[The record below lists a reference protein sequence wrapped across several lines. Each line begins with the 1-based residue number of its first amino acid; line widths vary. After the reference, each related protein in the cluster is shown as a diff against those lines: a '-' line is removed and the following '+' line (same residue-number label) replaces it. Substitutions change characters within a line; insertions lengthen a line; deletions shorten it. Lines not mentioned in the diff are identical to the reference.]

1 MRVRKCG
8 WCLYLGKERAYD
20 VRELRLHFDTAL
32 VSGYLIGGMLE
43 RWLFEAGETEILS
56 RVREIDYGGDVGEQ
70 LEHIFGVRPDRR
82 TRLPACL
89 LKKRAGEPISPFLG
103 AGFVPNGSFF
113 GGSYRS
119 GSYRSGSFSLG
130 SFRNGSF
137 RAESYRIGSY
147 RSGSYRLG
155 SFRHSFEFEFER
167 GSYRSGSYRVGS
179 FRLTSFG
186 KSGSFRVGSFRVGS
200 FRSGSFR
207 NGSFRY
213 YAGNAEITESEYHRT
228 LINLSSCPLNE
239 YGYGIHLI

>member
-1 MRVRKCG
+1 MRVGKCG

-20 VRELRLHFDTAL
+20 VRALRLHFDTAL

-43 RWLFEAGETEILS
+43 RWLLEAGETEILS

-89 LKKRAGEPISPFLG
+89 LKKRASEPISSFFR
-103 AGFVPNGSFF
+103 AGFVPNGSFY

-119 GSYRSGSFSLG
+119 GSYRASSFSLG
-130 SFRNGSF
+130 SFRIGSF
-137 RAESYRIGSY
+137 RSGSFRFGSYRI
-147 RSGSYRLG
+147 G

-186 KSGSFRVGSFRVGS
+186 KSGSFRVGSFRSGSYRVGS
-200 FRSGSFR
+200 FRGS
-207 NGSFRY
+207 SFRY
-213 YAGNAEITESEYHRT
+213 YAGDAEITESEYHRT

>member
-1 MRVRKCG
+1 MRVGKCG

-20 VRELRLHFDTAL
+20 VRALRLHFDTAL

-43 RWLFEAGETEILS
+43 RWLLEAGETEILS

-89 LKKRAGEPISPFLG
+89 LRKRASEPVSSFVR

-119 GSYRSGSFSLG
+119 GSFSLG
-130 SFRNGSF
+130 SFRIGSF
-137 RAESYRIGSY
+137 RTGSYRI
-147 RSGSYRLG
+147 GSYRLG
-155 SFRHSFEFEFER
+155 SFRHQFEFEFER
-167 GSYRSGSYRVGS
+167 GSYRKGS

-186 KSGSFRVGSFRVGS
+186 KSGSFQVGS
-200 FRSGSFR
+200 FRSGSYRASSFQ
-207 NGSFRY
+207 GSSFRY
-213 YAGNAEITESEYHRT
+213 YAGNAEITENEYHRT

>member
-1 MRVRKCG
+1 MRKCG

-32 VSGYLIGGMLE
+32 VCGYLIGGMLE
-43 RWLFEAGETEILS
+43 RWLLEAGETEILS

-89 LKKRAGEPISPFLG
+89 LKKRVSEPVSSFFR

-119 GSYRSGSFSLG
+119 GSYRASSFSLG
-130 SFRNGSF
+130 SFRIGSF
-137 RAESYRIGSY
+137 RAGSYRIGSY
-147 RSGSYRLG
+147 RKG
-155 SFRHSFEFEFER
+155 SFRHQFEFER
-167 GSYRSGSYRVGS
+167 GSYRKGS

-186 KSGSFRVGSFRVGS
+186 KSGSFQVGSFRGGS
-200 FRSGSFR
+200 FQS
-207 NGSFRY
+207 GSFRY
-213 YAGNAEITESEYHRT
+213 YVGNAEITENEYHRT

>member
-1 MRVRKCG
+1 MGKCG

-20 VRELRLHFDTAL
+20 VRALRLHFDTAL

-89 LKKRAGEPISPFLG
+89 LKKRAGEPVSSFVR

-119 GSYRSGSFSLG
+119 GSYRASSFSLG
-130 SFRNGSF
+130 SFRIGSF
-137 RAESYRIGSY
+137 RAGSY
-147 RSGSYRLG
+147 RFGSYRLG
-155 SFRHSFEFEFER
+155 SFRHEFEFEFAK
-167 GSYRSGSYRVGS
+167 GSFRSGSFRSGSYRVGS

-186 KSGSFRVGSFRVGS
+186 KSGSFQVGSFRGGS
-200 FRSGSFR
+200 FRG
-207 NGSFRY
+207 GSFRY
-213 YAGNAEITESEYHRT
+213 YAGNAEITENEYHRT

>member
-1 MRVRKCG
+1 MGKCG

-43 RWLFEAGETEILS
+43 RWLLEAGETEILS
-56 RVREIDYGGDVGEQ
+56 RMREIDYGGDVGEQ

-89 LKKRAGEPISPFLG
+89 LKKRVSEPITSLFR
-103 AGFVPNGSFF
+103 AGFVPKGSFY

-119 GSYRSGSFSLG
+119 GSFQIGN
-130 SFRNGSF
+130 FRV
-137 RAESYRIGSY
+137 GSY
-147 RSGSYRLG
+147 RLGSYRLG
-155 SFRHSFEFEFER
+155 SFRHEFEFEFAR
-167 GSYRSGSYRVGS
+167 GSFRYGSFRRGS

-186 KSGSFRVGSFRVGS
+186 KSGSFQVGSFRGGS
-200 FRSGSFR
+200 FQSGSFR
-207 NGSFRY
+207 ADSFRC
-213 YAGNAEITESEYHRT
+213 YAGNAEITENEYHRT

>member
-1 MRVRKCG
+1 MRKCG

-20 VRELRLHFDTAL
+20 VRTLRLHFDTAL

-43 RWLFEAGETEILS
+43 RWLLEAGETEILS

-89 LKKRAGEPISPFLG
+89 LKKRAGEPVSSFVR
-103 AGFVPNGSFF
+103 AGLVPNGSFY
-113 GGSYRS
+113 G
-119 GSYRSGSFSLG
+119 GSYRSGSFSVG
-130 SFRNGSF
+130 SFRIGSF
-137 RAESYRIGSY
+137 RAGSYRIGSY
-147 RSGSYRLG
+147 RSGSYRAS

-186 KSGSFRVGSFRVGS
+186 KSGSFRVGSFRGSS
-200 FRSGSFR
+200 FRGS
-207 NGSFRY
+207 SFRY
-213 YAGNAEITESEYHRT
+213 YAGNAEITENEYHRT

>member
-1 MRVRKCG
+1 MRKCG

-43 RWLFEAGETEILS
+43 RWLLEAGETEILS

-89 LKKRAGEPISPFLG
+89 LKKRASEPVSSFVR
-103 AGFVPNGSFF
+103 AGSVPNGSFF

-119 GSYRSGSFSLG
+119 SYRAGSFSVG
-130 SFRNGSF
+130 SFRIGSF
-137 RAESYRIGSY
+137 RAGSY
-147 RSGSYRLG
+147 RFGSYRLG
-155 SFRHSFEFEFER
+155 SFRHRFEFEFER

-186 KSGSFRVGSFRVGS
+186 KSGSFQVGSFRG
-200 FRSGSFR
+200 
-207 NGSFRY
+207 GSFRY
-213 YAGNAEITESEYHRT
+213 YAGDAEITENEYHRT

>member
-1 MRVRKCG
+1 MGKCG

-20 VRELRLHFDTAL
+20 VRTLRLNFDTAL

-43 RWLFEAGETEILS
+43 RWLLEAGETEILS

-89 LKKRAGEPISPFLG
+89 LKKRASEPVSSFVR

-113 GGSYRS
+113 GGSYRG

-130 SFRNGSF
+130 SFRIGSF
-137 RAESYRIGSY
+137 RAGSYWFGSY

-155 SFRHSFEFEFER
+155 SFRHRFEFEFER
-167 GSYRSGSYRVGS
+167 GSYRKGS

-186 KSGSFRVGSFRVGS
+186 KSGSFRVGSFRGS
-200 FRSGSFR
+200 
-207 NGSFRY
+207 SFRY
-213 YAGNAEITESEYHRT
+213 YAGNAEITENEYHRT

>member
-1 MRVRKCG
+1 MGKCG

-20 VRELRLHFDTAL
+20 VRALRLHFDTAL

-43 RWLFEAGETEILS
+43 RWLLEAGETEILS

-89 LKKRAGEPISPFLG
+89 LRKRASEPVSSFVR

-119 GSYRSGSFSLG
+119 GSFSLG
-130 SFRNGSF
+130 SFRIGSF
-137 RAESYRIGSY
+137 RTGSYRI
-147 RSGSYRLG
+147 GSYRLG
-155 SFRHSFEFEFER
+155 SFRHQFEFEFER
-167 GSYRSGSYRVGS
+167 GSYRKGS

-186 KSGSFRVGSFRVGS
+186 KSGSFQVGS
-200 FRSGSFR
+200 FRSGSYRASSFQ
-207 NGSFRY
+207 GSSFRY
-213 YAGNAEITESEYHRT
+213 YAGNAEITENEYHRT